1 MLPKW
6 RLLNLSNFMTKEISR
21 KEHTLDA
28 TGQSLG
34 RLASQIAIILRGKD
48 RADFANNLDLGGSV
62 VVTNVDQ
69 VKVTGNKLDTKIYYK
84 ASNRPGGLKKTKLK
98 ALVAD
103 KGWSEVLRRAVYQM
117 LPDNKLRPGMMKRLT
132 IK

>member
-1 MLPKW
+1 
-6 RLLNLSNFMTKEISR
+6 MTKEISR